1 MDDKPPK
8 IDTVVDH
15 RIDTKIEAAKIIPS
29 INPAASMPPD
39 TTKEQDLRSKGQ
51 RDLNLIW
58 ETTQRNLA
66 LYVAIISNTTAA
78 VVVLRGVFL
87 GVSDANLVLAAFTLL
102 SSSNFLIFG
111 FYFGRTN
118 HARIG
123 DGPGKRNGTLDDR

>member
-1 MDDKPPK
+1 MDDKPK

-15 RIDTKIEAAKIIPS
+15 KIDTKIEAAKIIPS
-29 INPAASMPPD
+29 VDPSASVPPT
-39 TTKEQDLRSKGQ
+39 TTKEQDLRTKGQ
-51 RDLNLIW
+51 RDINKIW

-66 LYVAIISNTTAA
+66 MFVAVTANTVAA
-78 VVVLRGVFL
+78 VVVLRGVFV
-87 GVSDANLVLAAFTLL
+87 GISDANLVLAAFTLL

-123 DGPGKRNGTLDDR
+123 DDPMKRSSGGMDDR

>member
-1 MDDKPPK
+1 MENKPK
-8 IDTVVDH
+8 IDTVVEQK
-15 RIDTKIEAAKIIPS
+15 IDEKIDAAKIIPTVD
-29 INPAASMPPD
+29 PAASVPPN
-39 TTKEQDLRSKGQ
+39 TTKEQDLRTKGQ
-51 RDLNLIW
+51 RDINRIW

-66 LYVAIISNTTAA
+66 IFVAVTANTVAA
-78 VVVLRGVFL
+78 TVVMRGVFY

-123 DGPGKRNGTLDDR
+123 DDPMRRSGGGMDDR

>member
-1 MDDKPPK
+1 MEERPK

-15 RIDTKIEAAKIIPS
+15 KIDAKIDAAKLIPT
-29 INPAASMPPD
+29 IDPAASMPPN
-39 TTKEQDLRSKGQ
+39 TTKEEDLRTKGQ
-51 RDLNLIW
+51 RDINRIW

-66 LYVAIISNTTAA
+66 LFVAVTANTVAA
-78 VVVLRGVFL
+78 VVVIRGVFV
-87 GVSDANLVLAAFTLL
+87 GGSDANLVLAAFTLL

-123 DGPGKRNGTLDDR
+123 DDPLKRSGGGLDDR